1 VGLIDNPGTLAAR
14 YRDAILTRRL
24 AAGTIIDLTQEAH
37 ELGIKPALLK
47 QAMQILTTMG
57 LVESE
62 GPGRVRVKNLS
73 TQSLQDLSF
82 TLTRRRL

>member
-1 VGLIDNPGTLAAR
+1 MGLIDNPGTLAAR
-14 YRDAILTRRL
+14 YRDAILTKRL
-24 AAGTIIDLTQEAH
+24 ASGASIDLVQEAH
-37 ELGIKPALLK
+37 ELGIKLAPLK

-73 TQSLQDLSF
+73 TQSIQDLDF

>member
-24 AAGTIIDLTQEAH
+24 SPGTSIDIVQESRD
-37 ELGIKPALLK
+37 LGIKPAQLK
-47 QAMQILTTMG
+47 QAMQILVTMG
-57 LVESE
+57 LVESA
-62 GPGRVRVKNLS
+62 GPGRVRVKSLN
-73 TQSLQDLSF
+73 TQSLQDLDF